1 MEAIRRAIQN
11 NGRSALTGVMT
22 YIYTATVVTAAVC
35 AGVAGG
41 VYFSFSALVLPAL
54 RGRLA
59 GDAVA
64 VMRAVNVAAV
74 RPPFMLVF
82 FGGAVSAAAVAVT
95 EVVGSVGSAGSVGDV
110 HPARVV
116 GAALALA
123 AFGIT
128 VVRNVPLNNALAG
141 RSPDWQ
147 RFEPRWRR
155 ANHARAAAS
164 ILAAVALGASL
175 AARS

>member
-54 RGRLA
+54 RGRPA

-95 EVVGSVGSAGSVGDV
+95 EVVGSVGPVGEL
-110 HPARVV
+110 HPARVM

-141 RSPDWQ
+141 SSPDWQ
-147 RFEPRWRR
+147 HFEPRWRR
-155 ANHARAAAS
+155 ANDARAAAS
-164 ILAAVALGASL
+164 VLAAIALGASL
-175 AARS
+175 VARS

>member
-1 MEAIRRAIQN
+1 
-11 NGRSALTGVMT
+11 MT
-22 YIYTATVVTAAVC
+22 YICTATVVTAAVC

-54 RGRLA
+54 RGRPA

-95 EVVGSVGSAGSVGDV
+95 EVAGSVGGSV
-110 HPARVV
+110 GEVQPARVV

-147 RFEPRWRR
+147 HFEPRWRR
-155 ANHARAAAS
+155 ANHARAVAS
-164 ILAAVALGASL
+164 VLAAIALGASL
-175 AARS
+175 AGRS

>member
-1 MEAIRRAIQN
+1 MNTLE
-11 NGRSALTGVMT
+11 
-22 YIYTATVVTAAVC
+22 TATVVTAAAC

-54 RGRLA
+54 RTRA
-59 GDAVA
+59 ASDAVA
-64 VMRAVNVAAV
+64 AMRAVNVAAV

-82 FGGAVSAAAVAVT
+82 FGGAVSAAAVAVF
-95 EVVGSVGSAGSVGDV
+95 ELVGET
-110 HPARVV
+110 HPARIA
-116 GAALALA
+116 GAALALV

-141 RSPDWQ
+141 GSPDWQ

-164 ILAAVALGASL
+164 ILAAVALAASL
-175 AARS
+175 ADRS

>member
-11 NGRSALTGVMT
+11 NRRSALTGVMT
-22 YIYTATVVTAAVC
+22 YIYAATVVTAAVC

-54 RGRLA
+54 HGRPA

-74 RPPFMLVF
+74 RPPFML

-95 EVVGSVGSAGSVGDV
+95 EVVGSVGSVGSVGDV